1 MMERKNAATLLI
13 AGATAVALYVCYLL
27 FRPYLTPILFA
38 SVIAIVFYPLHRSV
52 QKTLRNPSFGAIIST
67 LVTLLLTVV
76 PLTFLLLAVSN
87 ELGGLYQALAVRSA
101 GAGGMIAYLVHG
113 AESVV
118 SWAGKYFPIP
128 PVDLRGVLLSRLE
141 TTSTSL
147 LRFGASLASNLFSF
161 AVNAAITLVVLFFL
175 FRDGE
180 SAVSKLMAAL
190 PLDQQRASELRSR
203 ISSTM
208 MANVYGSL
216 AVGAL
221 QGTLTGL
228 SFWALGLGSPALWG
242 VATGVLSLV
251 PIFGS
256 ALVWVPASIWL
267 LLTGHYVKAAILLGL
282 GVAVIGTV
290 DNVVRPLII
299 HRSLRLHPILVLF
312 SLLGGVQLFGVLGL
326 FIGPVILSVTAALL
340 GMLQEDLSPK
350 HNDSNS
356 TGPSTIH
363 VAVRQK

>member
-1 MMERKNAATLLI
+1 NSS
-13 AGATAVALYVCYLL
+13 GA
-27 FRPYLTPILFA
+27 
-38 SVIAIVFYPLHRSV
+38 
-52 QKTLRNPSFGAIIST
+52 AIIST

-76 PLTFLLLAVSN
+76 PVTFLLLALSN
-87 ELGGLYQALAVRSA
+87 ELSGLYQALAVRSA
-101 GAGGMIAYLVHG
+101 GAGGIMAYLIRG
-113 AESVV
+113 AEGVA
-118 SWAGKYFPIP
+118 SWASKHFPIP
-128 PVDLRGVLLSRLE
+128 PMDLRGILLNRLE
-141 TTSTSL
+141 STSASL
-147 LRFGASLASNLFSF
+147 LHFGASLVSNLLSF
-161 AVNAAITLVVLFFL
+161 GINAAIALVVLFFL

-180 SAVSKLMAAL
+180 SAVSKFMAAL
-190 PLDQQRASELRSR
+190 PLDQPRASELRSR

-228 SFWALGLGSPALWG
+228 AFWALGLGSPALWG

-256 ALVWVPASIWL
+256 ALVWVPASIL
-267 LLTGHYVKAAILLGL
+267 LLFTGHYVKAAILIGL

-299 HRSLRLHPILVLF
+299 HKRMSLHPILIFF

-340 GMLQEDLSPK
+340 TMLQEDLASK
-350 HNDSNS
+350 AKDSTS
-356 TGPSTIH
+356 TEYSNIP
-363 VAVRQK
+363 AAAPQK